1 MIILFIVS
9 GLLAGMV
16 LPVQTAINTRLSTYT
31 KSPFLAS
38 WVSFM
43 VGTTVLLIVCLF
55 TQKSWPISSEMIASN
70 PWYIWVG
77 GGTLG
82 VIFLTANILL
92 LPRLGSALLVM
103 ITVCGQMI
111 MAIIIDNFGL
121 FQVPMHEINLERLLG
136 VILMFGG
143 IYLMQRF

>member
-43 VGTTVLLIVCLF
+43 VGTTVLLI
-55 TQKSWPISSEMIASN
+55 
-70 PWYIWVG
+70 
-77 GGTLG
+77 
-82 VIFLTANILL
+82 
-92 LPRLGSALLVM
+92 
-103 ITVCGQMI
+103 
-111 MAIIIDNFGL
+111 
-121 FQVPMHEINLERLLG
+121 
-136 VILMFGG
+136 
-143 IYLMQRF
+143 

>member
-82 VIFLTANILL
+82 VIFLRPIFYFYLD
-92 LPRLGSALLVM
+92 LVRH
-103 ITVCGQMI
+103 
-111 MAIIIDNFGL
+111 FL
-121 FQVPMHEINLERLLG
+121 
-136 VILMFGG
+136 
-143 IYLMQRF
+143 

>member
-1 MIILFIVS
+1 
-9 GLLAGMV
+9 
-16 LPVQTAINTRLSTYT
+16 
-31 KSPFLAS
+31 
-38 WVSFM
+38 
-43 VGTTVLLIVCLF
+43 
-55 TQKSWPISSEMIASN
+55 SN

-121 FQVPMHEINLERLLG
+121 FQVPMHEINIERLLG
-136 VILMFGG
+136 VILMF
-143 IYLMQRF
+143 

>member
-111 MAIIIDNFGL
+111 IAIIIDHFG
-121 FQVPMHEINLERLLG
+121 FFG
-136 VILMFGG
+136 VIPHPINRYRMIGVLLMLVGVFL
-143 IYLMQRF
+143 IQRF